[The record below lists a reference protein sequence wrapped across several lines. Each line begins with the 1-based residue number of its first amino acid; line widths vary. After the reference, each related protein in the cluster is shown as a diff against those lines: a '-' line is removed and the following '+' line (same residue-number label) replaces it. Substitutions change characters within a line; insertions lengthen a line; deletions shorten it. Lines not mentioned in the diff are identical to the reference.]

1 MKKIVL
7 LSSLIM
13 VLSSLPVAANEGKM
27 AAGVATA
34 KLQKKQMEVHLE
46 HYGDRHIFENNN
58 RQSIGLYKII
68 VGNPLKLQEAM
79 SLNRS
84 NGFDGLIF
92 TTSRD
97 KKYDW
102 QRTRVHRPVRGRNG
116 WKESSIGKK
125 DMLPYPFNTMAD
137 DLLNKIRFF
146 NVYPDNDDVTVV
158 YIVEGTKFSDC
169 EKIFDCICKKKKQPE
184 KKAGV

>member
-7 LSSLIM
+7 LSLLII

-27 AAGVATA
+27 AAGVTTA

-92 TTSRD
+92 TTYRD
-97 KKYDW
+97 KKDDW
-102 QRTRVHRPVRGRNG
+102 HKIRVHRPVKEKNG

-137 DLLNKIRFF
+137 DLLNKVEFV
-146 NVYPDNDDVTVV
+146 NVYPDNDDVTVL
-158 YIVEGTKFSDC
+158 YIVEGTEFSDC
-169 EKIFDCICKKKKQPE
+169 KRIFNYICKKKKQPQ
-184 KKAGV
+184 KTAGT